1 MDFKLVSNDARRVH
15 INIDLINIYTSRYLP
30 GTSYD
35 LSITRRQARK
45 SDPMRKYYF
54 GFVLPPL
61 MLKVGYSVDET
72 REFHKQLKIRHFIDH
87 PDFLDAEGKT
97 IIKQDE
103 WGIWQNVPHVFRDES
118 TLVISVKKVFVDRV
132 RQIAAEEGVYTP
144 DPDSGE

>member
-1 MDFKLVSNDARRVH
+1 MDFKLVSNDNREIF
-15 INIDLINIYTSRYLP
+15 INMNIVNAYTGRYKA

-35 LSITRRQARK
+35 VSVTRRQARK

-72 REFHKQLKIRHFIDH
+72 KEFHKQLKIRHFIHH
-87 PDFLDAEGKT
+87 PDFLDAEGKPT
-97 IIKQDE
+97 IKQDE

-118 TLVISVKKVFVDRV
+118 TLVISVKKIFVDGV

-144 DPDSGE
+144 DPGE